1 MCTGFVRKHVPLKGS
16 LLHKS
21 PVKIHVKIQT
31 GALFGPCFL
40 VPPERSFITYV
51 RVRVFEGEGGAI
63 QGGWCRF
70 KCVEGVG

>member
-1 MCTGFVRKHVPLKGS
+1 MCTGFVRKPVPLKGS
-16 LLHKS
+16 LVHKN

-31 GALFGPCFL
+31 CTLFGPCLL

-70 KCVEGVG
+70 KYVEEVG